1 MKHEID
7 EERRLMAPGIPL
19 GPRLALGMV
28 SFGESGSRISI
39 RNEVEIQETQSAR
52 WARGILWGLVA
63 TFIMARLL
71 SYSYLLNTSK
81 NPQHPESEEKRVL
94 QDSSPGS
101 D

>member
-7 EERRLMAPGIPL
+7 EERRFMAPGIPL
-19 GPRLALGMV
+19 GPRLALGVV

-39 RNEVEIQETQSAR
+39 RNEVEINEIQSAR
-52 WARGILWGLVA
+52 WARGILLGLVA
-63 TFIMARLL
+63 TFIMTSLL
-71 SYSYLLNTSK
+71 SFSYILNTPN
-81 NPQHPESEEKRVL
+81 NPQHPESEGERLL